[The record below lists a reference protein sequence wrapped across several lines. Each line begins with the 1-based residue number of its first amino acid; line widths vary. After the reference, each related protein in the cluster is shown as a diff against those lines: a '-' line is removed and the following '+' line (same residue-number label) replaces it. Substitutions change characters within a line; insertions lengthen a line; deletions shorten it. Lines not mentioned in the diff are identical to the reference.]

1 MKKAKLIMAASM
13 LTLGAF
19 SVTLFTSCSKDKE
32 CEIGY
37 EGDDCKT
44 LMRDKFVGDWSG
56 KDICTSGE
64 YDIEISATRS
74 TTNDLNVLVSNPGGF
89 GGTIR
94 ITGTVIN
101 STTLEFTNQDVGE
114 DRILNGKMTITASGN
129 DLSFSYTVEGDVDE
143 DSCSGNYTR
152 Q

>member
-1 MKKAKLIMAASM
+1 MAASM

-19 SVTLFTSCSKDKE
+19 SMVTFSSCGKDEKV
-32 CEIGY
+32 CEVGY

-44 LMRDKFVGDWSG
+44 LMRDKFVGNWTG

-64 YDIEISATRS
+64 YPIDLGVERSSVSEINA
-74 TTNDLNVLVSNPGGF
+74 LVSNPGGF

-114 DRILNGKMTITASGN
+114 NRTLNGKMTISASGN
-129 DLSFSYTVEGDVDE
+129 DLAFSYTVNGDVDD
-143 DSCSGNYTR
+143 DSCSGNYSR